1 MARKEQVTCDVCGA
15 QKQETN
21 HWFVVLTHSN
31 RTDFIVDSD
40 YDPYS
45 AYWQYDTDYKVTDL
59 CGEACV
65 LKKVSELIS
74 K

>member
-21 HWFVVLTHSN
+21 HWFMLSVGDQDIFVLASSSYRDN
-31 RTDFIVDSD
+31 YAEPI
-40 YDPYS
+40 
-45 AYWQYDTDYKVTDL
+45 DL

-74 K
+74 KQ

>member
-1 MARKEQVTCDVCGA
+1 MRKEQVTCDVCGA

-21 HWFVVLTHSN
+21 HWFVLLRWEDDPTGFTVDVESARLDPTYDSA
-31 RTDFIVDSD
+31 FI
-40 YDPYS
+40 
-45 AYWQYDTDYKVTDL
+45 TDL

-74 K
+74 KQ